1 MNSHEI
7 KINFFR
13 ACLLFQRRIN
23 YVKNIIY
30 KLFIR
35 RYLHSLNKLVLDIKK
50 YLKDDALSLKKSDKY
65 RIDGEFKNFE
75 KGI

>member
-1 MNSHEI
+1 
-7 KINFFR
+7 
-13 ACLLFQRRIN
+13 
-23 YVKNIIY
+23 
-30 KLFIR
+30 LFIR

-50 YLKDDALSLKKSDKY
+50 YLKDDARSLKKSDKY